1 MLYKEH
7 LFLQKKKIYFWLK
20 LQFTIYN
27 TICYDHKRCEYT
39 LNAQG
44 WLILFSYQKRVYVD
58 SNFSTF
64 TLQVYKCTIVQ
75 SKVCSTTRVHYRYR
89 LDIKTGKYY
98 KFVYMQSLHQV
109 YTIYL
114 QKQDQKQSWIFFLM
128 LNNQI
133 LPFNVNRKEFH
144 RRQTDIPAH
153 P

>member
-1 MLYKEH
+1 MWTESSWRTFRKDLATYWLGDKWNQVFFSSFLTLTMLYKEH

-75 SKVCSTTRVHYRYR
+75 SKLCSTTRVHYRYR
-89 LDIKTGKYY
+89 LDIKTRKYY

-114 QKQDQKQSWIFFLM
+114 
-128 LNNQI
+128 
-133 LPFNVNRKEFH
+133 
-144 RRQTDIPAH
+144 
-153 P
+153 